1 MERGTDSNVATPE
14 MGALLRDRSWHLPA
28 LAARECAA
36 YHCLRHPAGIAAHT
50 GTAAN
55 AAVSESSAYMGI
67 KVPSLEV
74 GELLIRCMYQAQPQL
89 QQCSQ
94 ALLLQLVTLADS
106 LDAHKVA
113 EAASRQ
119 LQLFAADPSAE
130 LQWETAMQIY
140 SLPPACPEMA
150 AYKPLYHAAA
160 GPG

>member
-1 MERGTDSNVATPE
+1 MQLCRRAESPPSSQVCVMQQQAQQQHQQSLRLHGHNVILSASSS
-14 MGALLRDRSWHLPA
+14 LIS
-28 LAARECAA
+28 ARIANWSEGDGNE
-36 YHCLRHPAGIAAHT
+36 LVLHPQ
-50 GTAAN
+50 
-55 AAVSESSAYMGI
+55 
-67 KVPSLEV
+67 VPSLEV